1 MNKPVKMI
9 LAGMAIAVLSATVY
23 ARGADDC
30 DYGHGEHGGM
40 MGRDPERMEKMHEQR
55 LATLHDKLKLTAQ
68 QEPAWKKY
76 AAQKPLFDK
85 TTRPDPEEMAKL
97 NSPQRLEKA
106 LERMRAME
114 AKLTEHLAALKEFYA
129 VLTPEQ
135 QKIFDDSMPRFGDR
149 HGRRGDR
156 K

>member
-1 MNKPVKMI
+1 MNKPVKML
-9 LAGMAIAVLSATVY
+9 LAGMAIAALSATVY
-23 ARGADDC
+23 ARGGDDC
-30 DYGHGEHGGM
+30 SYGEHGGM
-40 MGRDPERMEKMHEQR
+40 MGRDPARMEKMHEQR

-76 AAQKPLFDK
+76 AAQKPMFDK
-85 TTRPDPEEMAKL
+85 TSHPDPEEMAKL

-114 AKLTEHLAALKEFYA
+114 GKLTDHLAALKEFYA
-129 VLTPEQ
+129 GLTPEQ

-149 HGRRGDR
+149 HGPRGGR

>member
-1 MNKPVKMI
+1 MGTVLNALIQPRWRTIMNKPVKMR
-9 LAGMAIAVLSATVY
+9 LAGMAIAALSATVY
-23 ARGADDC
+23 ARGGDDC
-30 DYGHGEHGGM
+30 GYGEHGGM

-68 QEPAWKKY
+68 QESAWKKF
-76 AAQKPLFDK
+76 AAQKPMFGK

-114 AKLTEHLAALKEFYA
+114 AKLT
-129 VLTPEQ
+129 
-135 QKIFDDSMPRFGDR
+135 
-149 HGRRGDR
+149 
-156 K
+156 